1 MKRMAGRKADFGRS
15 RGALALRGFFSAV
28 PRRYDAINRGI
39 TLGMDRSWRRRAA
52 RECLAESPTSVLDAG
67 CGTGDLALEI
77 AAEKNAPRLIAG
89 FDFSAPMLE
98 VAREKA
104 RARGLKDSTVFLL
117 GDLER
122 MPFEN
127 EAFDRVGI
135 AFAFRNITWANP
147 RAPRILAE
155 LRRVL
160 RPGGKLVIVESSQ
173 PSSRLVKAVERIYL
187 RAVARPLARL
197 LGGARPAYGYLFG
210 SVERYYDAEKVSDL
224 LGEAGFGQVTFE
236 RLFLGAAALH
246 VAVR

>member
-1 MKRMAGRKADFGRS
+1 MANREEDSGRS
-15 RGALALRGFFSAV
+15 RGAPRLRGFFSTV

-39 TLGMDRSWRRRAA
+39 TLGMDRGWRRRALGK
-52 RECLAESPTSVLDAG
+52 CLEENPSRVLDAG

-77 AAEKNAPRLIAG
+77 AAEKNVPRLIAG
-89 FDFSAPMLE
+89 LDFSAPMLE

-104 RARGLKDSTVFLL
+104 RARGLDESTTFLL

-122 MPFEN
+122 IPFED
-127 EAFDRVGI
+127 EAFDRIGI

-173 PSSRLVKAVERIYL
+173 PSSKLVKAAERIYL
-187 RAVARPLARL
+187 RAIARPLARL
-197 LGGARPAYGYLFG
+197 LGGNQPAYGYLFG
-210 SVERYYDAEKVSDL
+210 SVERYHGAEKVSDL

-236 RLFLGAAALH
+236 RLLLGAAALH